1 VAEVRKWHNKTK
13 KILRGHAN
21 ESDIK
26 ELLMA
31 EHRLLDK
38 KMKKAEN
45 LEKILRGHY
54 DIKEIYEELKDE

>member
-1 VAEVRKWHNKTK
+1 
-13 KILRGHAN
+13 
-21 ESDIK
+21 
-26 ELLMA
+26 
-31 EHRLLDK
+31 LDK